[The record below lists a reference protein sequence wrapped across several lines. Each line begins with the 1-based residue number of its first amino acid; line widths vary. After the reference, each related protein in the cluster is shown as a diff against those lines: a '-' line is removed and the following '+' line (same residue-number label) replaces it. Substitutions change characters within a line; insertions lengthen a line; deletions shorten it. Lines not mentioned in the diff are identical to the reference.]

1 VGRGA
6 ASRDFQGA
14 TDGEDFRRGER
25 DGEDCVLVPDLVPV
39 HRVALNILR
48 DFLDRKSRV

>member
-25 DGEDCVLVPDLVPV
+25 DREDCVLVSDLVSV
-39 HRVALNILR
+39 YRVALNILR
-48 DFLDRKSRV
+48 DFLDRKPGV